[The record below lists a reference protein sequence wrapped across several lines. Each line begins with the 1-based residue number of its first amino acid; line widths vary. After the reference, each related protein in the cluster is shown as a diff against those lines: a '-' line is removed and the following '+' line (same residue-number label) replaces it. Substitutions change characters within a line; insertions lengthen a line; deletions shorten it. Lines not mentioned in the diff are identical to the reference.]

1 MSRTLGISGSF
12 WNEFLLGPAFFQPTT
27 VTQGGSRRALGSCR
41 QSSVSPRL
49 RPRPGWIPAL
59 NRRRRPHGPPRIGLR
74 GRPHPAPGRAHRE
87 RAAEDKRACRRPRP
101 TPARLTPP
109 CAGPAHRRPHAAPTP
124 CPDLSPRRAGLLRF
138 LAPGVAAQGTT
149 RAALSRLESLSFL
162 LQQQLRRD

>member
-12 WNEFLLGPAFFQPTT
+12 WNEFVLGPAFFQPTT

-74 GRPHPAPGRAHRE
+74 GRPHPAPGRAHRGPQRTRE
-87 RAAEDKRACRRPRP
+87 RAEGHAPLQLGSPRP
-101 TPARLTPP
+101 APAQPI
-109 CAGPAHRRPHAAPTP
+109 AGPTRLPPPAQTSALEELDCSGSLPQGW
-124 CPDLSPRRAGLLRF
+124 LPRELLARH
-138 LAPGVAAQGTT
+138 
-149 RAALSRLESLSFL
+149 
-162 LQQQLRRD
+162 

>member
-12 WNEFLLGPAFFQPTT
+12 WNEFVLGPAFFQPTT
-27 VTQGGSRRALGSCR
+27 VTQGGSRRALGSGR
-41 QSSVSPRL
+41 QSSVAPDC
-49 RPRPGWIPAL
+49 GPAL
-59 NRRRRPHGPPRIGLR
+59 AGYPLSTGAGVPTA
-74 GRPHPAPGRAHRE
+74 HPGSSCVAGHTQPQVARAQ

-124 CPDLSPRRAGLLRF
+124 CPDLSPRRSWA
-138 LAPGVAAQGTT
+138 APIPGPRVPAQGTT
-149 RAALSRLESLSFL
+149 RAALSGLESLSFL